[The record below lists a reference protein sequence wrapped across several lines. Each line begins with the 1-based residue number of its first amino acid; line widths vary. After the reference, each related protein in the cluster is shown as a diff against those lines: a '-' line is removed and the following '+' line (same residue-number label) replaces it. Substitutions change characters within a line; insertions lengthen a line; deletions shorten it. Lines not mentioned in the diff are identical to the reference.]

1 VNMDSASER
10 RKYLRAKLSVPIEFR
25 RPGDQVSSRAA
36 TSDLSSGGFYL
47 ETMFTMPI
55 GMELDVTLH
64 LETLVP
70 AVAVVATC
78 DPSFGNGV
86 RFVRML
92 PEDQAVLDA
101 YVLEREK
108 AEAASA
114 GDCENSTQDA

>member
-1 VNMDSASER
+1 MSVDSASER
-10 RKYLRAKLSVPIEFR
+10 RKHLRSKLSVPVEFR

-55 GMELDVTLH
+55 GMQLDVTLH
-64 LETLVP
+64 LETLVA

-86 RFVRML
+86 RFVKIL
-92 PEDQAVLDA
+92 PEDQAILDA

-108 AEAASA
+108 AEGASA
-114 GDCENSTQDA
+114 GDAENSSQDS

>member
-1 VNMDSASER
+1 VSMDSAGER

-25 RPGDQVSSRAA
+25 RPRDQVSSRAA

-92 PEDQAVLDA
+92 PEDQAILDA

-108 AEAASA
+108 TDAAAAGEASNSA
-114 GDCENSTQDA
+114 QDA

>member
-1 VNMDSASER
+1 MDSASER

-25 RPGDQVSSRAA
+25 RPGDLVSSRAA

-64 LETLVP
+64 LETLLP

-92 PEDQAVLDA
+92 PEDQALLDA
-101 YVLEREK
+101 YVLERER
-108 AEAASA
+108 ADAASA